1 MVAQVMVIGMKHCG
15 STMIFNLLRI
25 AYKAKGHDVAL
36 VDKGH
41 TVPKK
46 RKEEESL
53 KFIVPIRDLRDVAIS
68 GFLRFIFNT
77 SLNGPCTDPV
87 AETTRFGLHTFID
100 YMQDNV
106 LLTYEAL
113 LLPNTYSYRYEDFK
127 ENPVRET
134 LRLFEFVGLPT
145 DDADLVSKALEETNT
160 YFDRT
165 DLTNN
170 LHEYQWKTQ
179 DKDKED
185 RKDVLLTRDHNTSG
199 GKSRKYETF
208 FTEAMNA
215 DILQNPIVHHFLEAY
230 DYLLP
235 CESTL

>member
-1 MVAQVMVIGMKHCG
+1 MVSPVMVIGMKHCG

-53 KFIVPIRDLRDVAIS
+53 KFIVPIRDPRDIAIS
-68 GFLRFIFNT
+68 GFLRFIYNT
-77 SLNGPCTDPV
+77 SLNGPCTDPI

-100 YMQDNV
+100 YMQDNI
-106 LLTYEAL
+106 LLAYEAL

-145 DDADLVSKALEETNT
+145 DDANLVSKALDETNT
-160 YFDRT
+160 YFERA
-165 DLTNN
+165 DLTSN

-208 FTEAMNA
+208 FTEAMND
-215 DILQNPIVHHFLEAY
+215 DILKNPIVHHFLEAY
-230 DYLLP
+230 DYL
-235 CESTL
+235 